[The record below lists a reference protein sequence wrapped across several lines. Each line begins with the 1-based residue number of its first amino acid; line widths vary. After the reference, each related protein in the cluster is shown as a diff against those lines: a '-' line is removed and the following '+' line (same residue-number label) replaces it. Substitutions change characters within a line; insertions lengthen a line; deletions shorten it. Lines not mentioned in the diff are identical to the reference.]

1 MKFLSLA
8 IAILAL
14 SSCQQKEIQVAK
26 QEPKDPFQFARD
38 FAKEIQKDTALT
50 VGLNEHL
57 EDFVIPGMMAMR
69 ELKAQNPEFYQE
81 CVSIEDTKERT
92 EKLKASKEFRA
103 ILKKHNIN
111 PDAIKR
117 IDSLHETK

>member
-1 MKFLSLA
+1 MKFLSLS

-14 SSCQQKEIQVAK
+14 TSCQQKEIKVQKEAS
-26 QEPKDPFQFARD
+26 DPFQFSRD

-50 VGLNEHL
+50 LALNEHL
-57 EDFVIPGMMAMR
+57 DDFVIPVGDAMKD
-69 ELKAQNPEFYQE
+69 LKEKNPDFYQE
-81 CVSIEDTKERT
+81 CVNMEDSKEMT
-92 EKLKASKEFRA
+92 EKLKSSEEFQA

-117 IDSLHETK
+117 IESLKESK